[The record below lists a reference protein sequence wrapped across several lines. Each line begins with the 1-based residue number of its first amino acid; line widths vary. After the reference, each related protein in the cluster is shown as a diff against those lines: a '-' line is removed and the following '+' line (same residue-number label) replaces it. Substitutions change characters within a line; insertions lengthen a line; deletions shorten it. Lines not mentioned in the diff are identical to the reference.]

1 MGSSASARA
10 DVVEEEEPDASR
22 RLAEWGVSRVAE
34 SLACDTD
41 LAALAPYVQANAIDG
56 ASVASMDEAK
66 LERILREVGDGAA
79 VMPRALLERIHAVAA
94 KDDEMCLIVAA
105 DEEGDEEE
113 YVHPPLRAVRDNS
126 AGSIFWKGVERGALV
141 VVSGEMAEMQS
152 SLTEESTGDYNDGE
166 VIYFA
171 GQPVGTIIKR
181 LGQGAMGTV
190 YEFEL
195 SETRKRCAL
204 KSVRGD
210 LDAKTRTELEKGLT
224 SEVGIVFAAGRSTQV
239 AGVIQVIAPLSGIE
253 TNAKGV
259 LLCCDLVEG
268 GDLEEVVHSGKRKF
282 GRLVKDYKG
291 ELYSD
296 AGAKM
301 WPLGNILLQILKGFH
316 HLYDR
321 GILHQASGST
331 PRA

>member
-190 YEFEL
+190 
-195 SETRKRCAL
+195 
-204 KSVRGD
+204 
-210 LDAKTRTELEKGLT
+210 
-224 SEVGIVFAAGRSTQV
+224 
-239 AGVIQVIAPLSGIE
+239 
-253 TNAKGV
+253 
-259 LLCCDLVEG
+259 
-268 GDLEEVVHSGKRKF
+268 
-282 GRLVKDYKG
+282 
-291 ELYSD
+291 
-296 AGAKM
+296 
-301 WPLGNILLQILKGFH
+301 
-316 HLYDR
+316 
-321 GILHQASGST
+321 
-331 PRA
+331 